1 MIAVQN
7 VWRTALITAAVA
19 FAAGALG
26 VYAGLS
32 ISGSNHGAEHS
43 SLDAIVHR
51 ELDLSA
57 EQNQRIEELEAA
69 YADRKRHLEAEM
81 RAATK
86 DIAASI
92 AEDKDY
98 TDRVRAAI
106 DRFHN
111 AMGELQHETIMHVFK
126 MRAVLTPA
134 QQVDFDKIV
143 HSELVDSTQH
153 AEPD

>member
-19 FAAGALG
+19 FVAGVLG
-26 VYAGLS
+26 VYVGLS
-32 ISGSNHGAEHS
+32 IYGGSHAAEHS

-51 ELDLSA
+51 ELNLSA
-57 EQNQRIEELEAA
+57 DQNRRIEALEAA
-69 YADRKRHLEAEM
+69 YADRKRALEAEM
-81 RAATK
+81 RAATS

-98 TDRVRAAI
+98 TDRVHAAI

-111 AMGELQHETIMHVFK
+111 AMGELQHESIMHVFK

-134 QQVDFDKIV
+134 QQVDFDRIV
-143 HSELVDSTQH
+143 HSELLRSIEH
-153 AEPD
+153 EEPD